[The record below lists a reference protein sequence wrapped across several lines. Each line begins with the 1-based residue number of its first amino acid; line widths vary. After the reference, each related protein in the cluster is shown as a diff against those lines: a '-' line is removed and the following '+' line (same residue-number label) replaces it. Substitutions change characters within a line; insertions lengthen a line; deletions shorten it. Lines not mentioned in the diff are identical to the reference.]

1 LSLNGARE
9 SGRVGELERK
19 GKVEIIAGV
28 QLLKGMEH
36 RTELPHLAL

>member
-1 LSLNGARE
+1 M
-9 SGRVGELERK
+9 GELERK

-36 RTELPHLAL
+36 RRELHHPAL